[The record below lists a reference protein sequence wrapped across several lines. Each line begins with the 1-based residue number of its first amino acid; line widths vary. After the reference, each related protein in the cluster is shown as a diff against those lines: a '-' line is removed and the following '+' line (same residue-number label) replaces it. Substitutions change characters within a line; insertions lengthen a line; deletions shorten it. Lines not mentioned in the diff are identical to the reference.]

1 MLLNSGGREEYFWRK
16 GIHLG
21 TQRVPI
27 TCPILIIK
35 AKFLRPKKN
44 MMAKDP
50 LLSRM
55 RIWVTSPGKQLK
67 PAEVVAMGGENLE
80 LIGVGVKR

>member
-1 MLLNSGGREEYFWRK
+1 
-16 GIHLG
+16 
-21 TQRVPI
+21 
-27 TCPILIIK
+27 
-35 AKFLRPKKN
+35 